1 MSRIINIQSA
11 ATFVPSSYDSVNS
24 RVYGIAATSGVTNG
38 LTEANSNTR
47 VSFSSYTQAY
57 SETNI
62 YYNFDC
68 SSIPQDATID
78 SVTCDFKA
86 IISSNYFNT
95 RIGQLC
101 YGTTKRGSPVTVSNT
116 SLTSSTINVQT
127 ITNGGTWTR
136 EELNDIK
143 LLVQAIRGT
152 STNNF
157 NISFFGATLTV
168 NYSLNGTMYEIDA
181 SSETNLAEVEPL
193 SQEVFQGGSGAVKI
207 ETDDIGSIV
216 VEDNG
221 TDVTNQLVIRQK
233 ETTGSQETV
242 LGAYTLISGSFNGQG
257 ASYFQGIVGKG
268 VDGSQTT
275 SNYYSN
281 GNGTIVHFTYNLSFP
296 DVPSNAS
303 ITRLYC
309 QVNGHAE
316 STSNNNE
323 YMCVQLVL
331 NNSGT
336 TLSNEINFKSI
347 GTSNSTQTLEAT
359 TLPTVSQLSNLKLYC
374 KLGYY
379 GGAINGATCY
389 IEYTIPT
396 EGNQF
401 YYEYTIDDIS
411 ADHTVVVSEQI
422 IIPDEEDEEKTYYPV
437 TISSVNA
444 VTTPVKG
451 TIRVESG
458 ANETILIYPADPK
471 LTLALDNG
479 VDISGDLISH
489 AAAAPTYT
497 VSTAAGASYGFELNN
512 NNYYQSQNNGI
523 DKSAAVCRVDFDLPV
538 RCLVTIQYINYAEAT
553 YDFGVF
559 GDVDTTLSNSYYA
572 AGSDGAAITDSNY
585 KLACNTSTY
594 NTSSVQ
600 TITYEVPAGEHYI
613 YIKYSKDDATSS
625 NNDTLQFRISNI
637 EELETSVSY
646 YEYPLSGINQTHSLI
661 FVFGDVQYYFI
672 DSQTSS
678 DCKLYPNGQMVAL
691 QGDDYRMTIV
701 VKNPNDSVSVIDNNM
716 DVTANLE
723 RKEVETVKDGVTST
737 TVNYIYRLS
746 NIQTGHTIVVNT
758 TVQGVVYRKEGGSWT
773 IKKAYKKNS
782 RGEWEEII
790 NYRSLFSD
798 GTVYISG

>member
-24 RVYGIAATSGVTNG
+24 SVYGIAATSGVTNG

-47 VSFSSYTQAY
+47 VSFSSNTQAN

-68 SSIPQDATID
+68 SSIPQEATIN

-136 EELNDIK
+136 EELNNIK

-168 NYSLNGTMYEIDA
+168 NYSLNGTMYEINS
-181 SSETNLAEVEPL
+181 SSETNLADVEPS
-193 SQEVFQGGSGAVKI
+193 SQEVFQGGSGVVKI
-207 ETDDIGSIV
+207 ETDDIGNIMV
-216 VEDNG
+216 TDNG
-221 TDVTNQLVIRQK
+221 SDVTNQLAVKQK
-233 ETTGSQETV
+233 ETDGSQETV
-242 LGAYTLISGSFNGQG
+242 LGAYTLISGGFNGQG
-257 ASYFQGIVGKG
+257 ATYFQGLVGKG
-268 VDGSQTT
+268 VNSTQTT

-281 GNGTIVHFTYNLSFP
+281 GNGTITHFTYDLVFS
-296 DVPSNAS
+296 DIPSNAS

-309 QVNGHAE
+309 QVNAHAE

-336 TLSNEINFKSI
+336 TLSNEINFKSV
-347 GTSNSTQTLEAT
+347 GTSNSTQELEAT
-359 TLPTVSQLSNLKLYC
+359 TLPSVSQLSNLKLYC
-374 KLGYY
+374 RLGYY

-389 IEYTIPT
+389 IEYTVPI

-401 YYEYTIDDIS
+401 YYEYAIDDIS
-411 ADHTVVVSEQI
+411 ADHTVVVSELI
-422 IIPDEEDEEKTYYPV
+422 IIPDEEDEEKTYYPITV
-437 TISSVNA
+437 SSINA
-444 VTTPVKG
+444 ETTPRNG
-451 TIRVESG
+451 TIRLESG
-458 ANETILIYPADPK
+458 SNETILIYPSDPL
-471 LTLALDNG
+471 LTLAIDNG
-479 VDISGDLISH
+479 VDVTNNLIVHTSH
-489 AAAAPTYT
+489 EPTYT
-497 VSTAAGASYGFELNN
+497 VSTANGASYGFALNG
-512 NNYYQSQNNGI
+512 NNYYQSQNNGV
-523 DKSAAVCRVDFDLPV
+523 DKSAAVCKVDFNLPV

-559 GDVDTTLSNSYYA
+559 GNIDTTLSNSYYA
-572 AGSDGAAITDSNY
+572 AGSGGATITDSNY
-585 KLACNTSTY
+585 KLACNTSSY

-600 TITYEVPAGEHYI
+600 TITYEIPAGEHYI

-625 NNDTLQFRISNI
+625 NNDTLQFKISNI
-637 EELETSVSY
+637 EKLETSIDY
-646 YEYPLSGINQTHSLI
+646 YEYPLSGINQSHSLI
-661 FVFGDVQYYFI
+661 FVFGNVQYYFI
-672 DSQTSS
+672 TSQTES

-691 QGDDYRMTIV
+691 QGDDYKMTIV
-701 VKNPNDSVSVIDNNM
+701 VQRPTDMVSIVDNGVN
-716 DVTANLE
+716 VTASLE
-723 RKEVETVKDGVTST
+723 KKEVETVKEGVTST

-746 NIQTGHTIVVNT
+746 NVQTGHTIVVVSSSQN
-758 TVQGVVYRKEGGSWT
+758 VIYRKEGGTWN
-773 IKKAYKKNS
+773 IKKVYKKNA
-782 RGEWEEII
+782 RGEWEEIENYGGLFLEGNIYI
-790 NYRSLFSD
+790 N
-798 GTVYISG
+798 G